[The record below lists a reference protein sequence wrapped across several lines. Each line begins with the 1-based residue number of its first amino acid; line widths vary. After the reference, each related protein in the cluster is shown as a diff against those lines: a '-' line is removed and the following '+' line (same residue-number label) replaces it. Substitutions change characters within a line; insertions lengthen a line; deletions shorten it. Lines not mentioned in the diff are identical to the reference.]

1 MCNEIERTIQLLKN
15 STYLI
20 VLFRFARHMYKAS
33 LKTVFLI
40 NILTH
45 CVAEALAITPCAY
58 QLMFFIVGIWKGAST
73 AGLEIGA
80 SVTSGNSTKA
90 GIQEFN
96 TQNTPNNYLISIKTF
111 ARKFYESFFFLDLDT
126 FDFK

>member
-1 MCNEIERTIQLLKN
+1 
-15 STYLI
+15 
-20 VLFRFARHMYKAS
+20 MYKAS

-45 CVAEALAITPCAY
+45 CVADEALAITP
-58 QLMFFIVGIWKGAST
+58 
-73 AGLEIGA
+73 AGKEPVLQDLR
-80 SVTSGNSTKA
+80 SGHLSPRETLQK
-90 GIQEFN
+90 QEFN

-111 ARKFYESFFFLDLDT
+111 ARKFYESFFSLDLDT